1 MSFAIDP
8 ALAATS
14 TVFVVDDDDAICEG
28 LCNLLESIGLSAE
41 RFGSAEEFLERWDHS
56 KPGCLVLDAR
66 LPGIT
71 GVEFQERL
79 QTLNLSIPIVF
90 MTAHGDI
97 PMVRKVMK
105 AGAVE
110 FLTKPFDRD
119 EMLAAIAQAFQLDHS
134 RREERREVD
143 AIQARLATL
152 SPRES
157 EVMAMVTTGALNKQ
171 IAAAL
176 NISEITVKLHR
187 RHLFDKMQADS
198 VADLVKMTERV
209 RTSTYTK
216 V

>member
-1 MSFAIDP
+1 MSSLIKP
-8 ALAATS
+8 ALAAAC

-28 LCNLLESIGLSAE
+28 LCNLLESIGLNAE
-41 RFGSAEEFLERWDHS
+41 RFGSAEEFLEKWRPG
-56 KPGCLVLDAR
+56 KPGCLILDAR

-71 GVEFQERL
+71 GVEFQEKL
-79 QTLNLSIPIVF
+79 HTLGLSIPIVF

-110 FLTKPFDRD
+110 FLTKPFDKE
-119 EMLAAIAQAFQLDHS
+119 EMLAAIAQAFELDHS
-134 RREERREVD
+134 RHEERREID
-143 AIQARLATL
+143 AIRARLATL
-152 SPRES
+152 TPREL
-157 EVMAMVTTGALNKQ
+157 EVMEMVTTGALNKQ

-176 NISEITVKLHR
+176 SISEITVKLHR
-187 RHLFDKMQADS
+187 RHLFEKMQADS

-209 RTSTYTK
+209 RASTYTK